1 MKKFIYLIVMSIC
14 LVFNFTGCS
23 DFFASDNY
31 SVEKGIVSNSRYE
44 IALKQ
49 AKSYGADLNYENIKS
64 IRDYL
69 YESLIYENRLSDHE
83 KISDVDN
90 SEIHSFLKK
99 HGFSKEEANFEMEFL
114 ENNGNDILFFENTES
129 SSSKVWMYIEK
140 E

>member
-1 MKKFIYLIVMSIC
+1 MSIC
-14 LVFNFTGCS
+14 LVLNFTSCS

-49 AKSYGADLNYENIKS
+49 AKSYGADIDYENIKS

-90 SEIHSFLKK
+90 SEIHSFLKQ
-99 HGFSKEEANFEMEFL
+99 HGFGKEEANYEMEFL
-114 ENNGNDILFFENTES
+114 EKNGNDIIFFENTKS